1 MHDSD
6 PRLRG
11 LFTPEQVYNA
21 MGSVHPGN
29 GKIFPIQRELKPG
42 ERVLTC
48 TEAQILYSAFQY
60 ENDLEDDLPKKA
72 AIKKRFLNAM
82 EPQMGQRVD
91 REAGGVI
98 EFPLPG
104 FPRRNFRF
112 KDPSVLCFTP
122 EQASYLKERMTKF
135 KTAKD
140 KEGKPLLT
148 ADSADAWVDL
158 MGDGDDLKGIL
169 KEWMED
175 TRELKKEH
183 VEDAKVEAEV
193 TQ

>member
-1 MHDSD
+1 
-6 PRLRG
+6 
-11 LFTPEQVYNA
+11 
-21 MGSVHPGN
+21 
-29 GKIFPIQRELKPG
+29 
-42 ERVLTC
+42 
-48 TEAQILYSAFQY
+48 
-60 ENDLEDDLPKKA
+60 
-72 AIKKRFLNAM
+72 
-82 EPQMGQRVD
+82 
-91 REAGGVI
+91 
-98 EFPLPG
+98 
-104 FPRRNFRF
+104 
-112 KDPSVLCFTP
+112 
-122 EQASYLKERMTKF
+122 MTKF

-140 KEGKPLLT
+140 KEGRPLLT